1 MGAVLRRSTG
11 SLGRM
16 NRFLAALLLTSACA
30 APVEYAAIK
39 PSLVWPP
46 TCPLQ
51 PKSVTRVEPSYP
63 IRAMRDGQSGWVLAV
78 YDILADGSTANAR
91 VIGSSPKGIFDDAVL
106 AAIGRSK
113 FEANSPRQQCPYHS
127 QFNVR

>member
-1 MGAVLRRSTG
+1 MTPDNSTG

-16 NRFLAALLLTSACA
+16 SKFLAALLLTGACA
-30 APVEYAAIK
+30 APPEQAATK

-46 TCPLQ
+46 TCPSQ
-51 PKSVTRVEPSYP
+51 PKSVTRVDPRYP
-63 IRAMRDGQSGWVLAV
+63 IEAMRDGQSGWVLAV
-78 YDILADGSTANAR
+78 FDILADGSTANAR
-91 VIGSSPKGIFDDAVL
+91 IVGSSPKGIFDDAVL

-113 FEANSPRQQCPYHS
+113 FEANSPRQQCPFHS